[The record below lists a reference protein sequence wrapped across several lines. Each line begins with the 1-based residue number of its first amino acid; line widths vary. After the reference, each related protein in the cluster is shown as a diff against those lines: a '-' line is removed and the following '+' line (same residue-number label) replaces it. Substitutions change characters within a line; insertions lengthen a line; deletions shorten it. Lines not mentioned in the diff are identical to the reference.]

1 MNRVYL
7 VRHGENPANLNKQF
21 SHRLID
27 YSLTQKGIL
36 QSHQTAQFFKN
47 KQIDAIYS
55 SPLKRAHETAQI
67 IAEELDLE
75 VHEFEEFREIDT
87 GILEAQPP
95 SKGNWDL
102 YFSITAD
109 WFAGN
114 TDSSFP
120 EGENYTRVIARMRRG
135 LELALNG
142 RDNQNIIVV
151 AHGGIFISTIKDLAT
166 NVDVERLIRTENNN
180 CSISELLL
188 NGSDDHMTGEVVCWA
203 DCAHITGEAAQFVV
217 PVPDEHSAVSRK

>member
-36 QSHQTAQFFKN
+36 QSHQTAQFFKD

-55 SPLKRAHETAQI
+55 SPLKRARETGQI
-67 IAEELDLE
+67 IGEELGLPVNELE
-75 VHEFEEFREIDT
+75 ELREIDT
-87 GILEAQPP
+87 GVLEAQPP
-95 SKGNWDL
+95 SKDNWDL
-102 YFSITAD
+102 YFSIAAD

-114 TDSSFP
+114 PESGFP
-120 EGENYTRVIARMRRG
+120 EGENYHQVLERMRRG
-135 LELALNG
+135 LALALDG
-142 RDNQNIIVV
+142 RDNQCIIVV

-166 NVDVERLIRTENNN
+166 NVDVERLIRTENHN
-180 CSISELLL
+180 CSVSELLL
-188 NGSDDHMTGEVVCWA
+188 DAQSNPITGEVVSWA
-203 DCAHITGEAAQFVV
+203 NCDHITGEAADFVV
-217 PVPDEHSAVSRK
+217 GIPDEHSATNRK